1 MRTIVLEYA
10 HQHLPEQ
17 KHPLWKV
24 FIYQHRGAKKRMEN
38 TERYASHHGIIQ
50 AIMMFMEAP
59 STRLACNPTCH
70 LK

>member
-1 MRTIVLEYA
+1 MVLEYA
-10 HQHLPEQ
+10 HQHLPER

-50 AIMMFMEAP
+50 AIMMFHEIGLQ
-59 STRLACNPTCH
+59 SNLS
-70 LK
+70 LE